1 MFTKFGR
8 EIVGLD
14 IGGANLKAAV
24 WSGPAE
30 VRAASVH
37 FPMWKMPDRL
47 ATATQ
52 QLLRELGGSTHLAV
66 TMTGELADCFASRRE
81 GVTRILDQLCRVVP
95 AEQISVYS
103 VDGRWLTADQAT
115 ADPWSVA
122 ASNWH
127 ALATWLAKWPP
138 TSANFARAVLVDIGS
153 TTVDILPM
161 VDQQLATGARTDR
174 DRLTSCQ
181 LIYTGIRR
189 TPVCAVV
196 HRLMLDGASIPVMAE
211 LFATVD
217 DAYLQLGHIAEEP
230 DDCDSADGKPRTRGC
245 AAARLARMIGEDAER
260 LTQQQLHALAAQVV
274 DAQADIVA
282 RAIEHHLQQLF
293 SSSERTNLVCSG
305 HGLPLFEQTIRKLET
320 SHRLVYLHDYV
331 SNEVARSAPAAA
343 VAWLRQAY
351 PLDCILLAN

>member
-103 VDGRWLTADQAT
+103 VDGRWLTADQRQPIRGRWRPAIGT
-115 ADPWSVA
+115 PWQPGLQSG
-122 ASNWH
+122 H
-127 ALATWLAKWPP
+127 
-138 TSANFARAVLVDIGS
+138 R
-153 TTVDILPM
+153 
-161 VDQQLATGARTDR
+161 R
-174 DRLTSCQ
+174 
-181 LIYTGIRR
+181 RR
-189 TPVCAVV
+189 T
-196 HRLMLDGASIPVMAE
+196 S
-211 LFATVD
+211 
-217 DAYLQLGHIAEEP
+217 
-230 DDCDSADGKPRTRGC
+230 RG
-245 AAARLARMIGEDAER
+245 R
-260 LTQQQLHALAAQVV
+260 
-274 DAQADIVA
+274 
-282 RAIEHHLQQLF
+282 
-293 SSSERTNLVCSG
+293 
-305 HGLPLFEQTIRKLET
+305 
-320 SHRLVYLHDYV
+320 Y
-331 SNEVARSAPAAA
+331 
-343 VAWLRQAY
+343 W
-351 PLDCILLAN
+351 